1 METEMFFAEFV
12 NLLSSVSG
20 LQDDKLSTEL
30 KVSRQTLGK
39 WRAGKTERLKPNT
52 IYNIR
57 EAMERNDWGIS
68 LVNVRGSKIVISQRG
83 LKQEDEKDAIIL
95 KLLRENF
102 DLKEQIA
109 KLKAVYSTKP
119 RP

>member
-1 METEMFFAEFV
+1 
-12 NLLSSVSG
+12 
-20 LQDDKLSTEL
+20 
-30 KVSRQTLGK
+30 
-39 WRAGKTERLKPNT
+39 
-52 IYNIR
+52 
-57 EAMERNDWGIS
+57 
-68 LVNVRGSKIVISQRG
+68 VRGSKIVISQRG